1 MREKFLIIYS
11 STKFKKSLE
20 INNNYKCIWIWKML
34 WKIYFTIIFR
44 KFINYYFCHRSGM
57 IIFNNLI
64 LLKNILYILQNYL
77 YKFVL
82 LLMNYRLNL
91 YIKVYRNAINLYRN
105 FMEINFM
112 EINFCWNLYPDFY
125 YLFWDFQCA
134 CMCVAVL

>member
-1 MREKFLIIYS
+1 MYLKNALENLLYNNFSQIY
-11 STKFKKSLE
+11 KL
-20 INNNYKCIWIWKML
+20 L
-34 WKIYFTIIFR
+34 FR
-44 KFINYYFCHRSGM
+44 YFCHRSGM

-82 LLMNYRLNL
+82 LLMNYRFNL

-112 EINFCWNLYPDFY
+112 EINFC
-125 YLFWDFQCA
+125 
-134 CMCVAVL
+134 